1 MLFSDRGQAPQRL
14 HGCYVQEDEILRVV
28 EFLKKQGRPAYNYD
42 ILKPREDEEG
52 EDGAGEGG
60 GDDDI
65 SDELYDRAVRIVAET
80 QRVSVSYLQ
89 RRLSV
94 GYNRAAKMVERM
106 ERDGVVSPPDVKK
119 VREVLISPA
128 A

>member
-1 MLFSDRGQAPQRL
+1 L
-14 HGCYVQEDEILRVV
+14 HGCYVQEDEIGRVV
-28 EFLKKQGRPAYNYD
+28 DFLKKQGRPAYNYD
-42 ILKPREDEEG
+42 ILKPRDEDEGGEG
-52 EDGAGEGG
+52 EMG
-60 GDDDI
+60 GDGDDV
-65 SDELYDRAVRIVAET
+65 SDDLYDRAVRIVAET

-106 ERDGVVSPPDVKK
+106 EKEGVVSPPDVKK
-119 VREVLISPA
+119 VREVLIAPA